1 MTEVH
6 LIIDRP
12 SGLHARPA
20 ALFVRTAARFQAS
33 IRARN
38 LSRDTE
44 READAKSILS
54 LMTLGIGQGHE
65 ILVRADGPDE
75 SEAIEALRQLVED
88 NFEETET
95 GDPHHA

>member
-1 MTEVH
+1 MTEAH

-20 ALFVRTAARFQAS
+20 ALFVRTAAQFQAS

-38 LSRDTE
+38 LSRDAE
-44 READAKSILS
+44 READVKSILS
-54 LMTLGIGQGHE
+54 LMTLGIEQGHE

-75 SEAIEALRQLVED
+75 AAAIAALRQLVEHD
-88 NFEETET
+88 FN
-95 GDPHHA
+95 DPSPASDR

>member
-1 MTEVH
+1 MTEAH

-20 ALFVRTAARFQAS
+20 ALFVRTASQFQAR

-38 LSRDTE
+38 LSRDAE
-44 READAKSILS
+44 READVKSILS
-54 LMTLGIGQGHE
+54 LMTLGIEQGHE

-75 SEAIEALRQLVED
+75 EAAIAALRRLVES
-88 NFEETET
+88 NFDESLSAP
-95 GDPHHA
+95 DQD

>member
-1 MTEVH
+1 MTEAH

-38 LSRDTE
+38 LSRDPE
-44 READAKSILS
+44 REVDVKSILS
-54 LMTLGIGQGHE
+54 LMTLGVEQGHE

-75 SEAIEALRQLVED
+75 EAAIAALRNLVEN
-88 NFEETET
+88 NFEEAET
-95 GDPHHA
+95 A